1 MTMTADHPAQARI
14 REVVDEFALFDDW
27 TGRYEH
33 LIEQARGLAPLDPS
47 FRIDVNRVQGCQSQ
61 VWLASSIED
70 GRIRFHADSD
80 ALITRGLVALLIR
93 VFDGLPPRDILSADA
108 LWLAEIG
115 MQDHLSSTRKNGL
128 DSMVRRLKALA
139 SATLDVHPPAPAT

>member
-1 MTMTADHPAQARI
+1 MTMTADHPSQARI
-14 REVVDEFALFDDW
+14 RAIVEEFALFDDW

-33 LIEQARGLAPLDPS
+33 LIEQARGLSPLDPAL
-47 FRIDVNRVQGCQSQ
+47 RIEANRVHGCQSQ
-61 VWLASSIED
+61 VWLASSTDD
-70 GRIRFHADSD
+70 GSMRFHADSD
-80 ALITRGLVALLIR
+80 ALITRGLVALLVR
-93 VFDGLPPRDILSADA
+93 VFDGLTPRDILSADA

-128 DSMVRRLKALA
+128 DAMVRRLKALA